1 MLPLSAPGVCFRQKP
16 DVDYALPPSREAIS
30 LLSSGVLWGDDAR
43 LPEDDP
49 VRVALELRA
58 EEDGVECDF
67 VRRDPHDAERVEEL
81 PSGLAELLRE
91 HVVRG
96 LVVEDSARVARDVA
110 GDEVD
115 VVLRER
121 VEGHAVEEDAPL
133 LAVLALDVRLLRRA
147 VGVAVEQLDA
157 APREP
162 CRVVL
167 RVGTP
172 VLDHVR
178 VGELRAVVGY
188 QKFLITDIIRN
199 PALSGISDAA

>member
-1 MLPLSAPGVCFRQKP
+1 MLSLSAPGVCFRQKP

-30 LLSSGVLWGDDAR
+30 LLSSGVLWRDNTR
-43 LPEDDP
+43 LPEYDP

-58 EEDGVECDF
+58 EEDGGEGDF
-67 VRRDPHDAERVEEL
+67 VRRDFHDAERVEEL

-96 LVVEDSARVARDVA
+96 LAVEDAARVARDVA

-147 VGVAVEQLDA
+147 VRIASRTA
-157 APREP
+157 
-162 CRVVL
+162 
-167 RVGTP
+167 
-172 VLDHVR
+172 
-178 VGELRAVVGY
+178 
-188 QKFLITDIIRN
+188 
-199 PALSGISDAA
+199 

>member
-16 DVDYALPPSREAIS
+16 GVDYALPPSREAIS
-30 LLSSGVLWGDDAR
+30 LLSSGVLWRDDTR
-43 LPEDDP
+43 LPEYDP

-58 EEDGVECDF
+58 EEDGVEGDF
-67 VRRDPHDAERVEEL
+67 VRGDPHDAERVEEL

-188 QKFLITDIIRN
+188 QEFLITDIIRN